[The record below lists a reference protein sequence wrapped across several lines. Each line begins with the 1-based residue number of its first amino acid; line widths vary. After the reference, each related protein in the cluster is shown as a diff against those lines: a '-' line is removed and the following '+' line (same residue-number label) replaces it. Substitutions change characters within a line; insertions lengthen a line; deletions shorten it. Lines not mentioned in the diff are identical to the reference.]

1 MIVHYPLRL
10 SHIFSRDRLFDR
22 APRLLPGK
30 VHAEASPARTADI
43 RVHPHRAAD
52 SSGGP
57 RDLWPHREVT
67 QRLIY
72 FTVETVSPSSSPPSR
87 TLILPASL
95 LTRGGPSSRHCAAY
109 TSGQPSLHAATS
121 YLHEKAVASFPLSLS
136 GLTSSC
142 PRET

>member
-72 FTVETVSPSSSPPSR
+72 FTVDRFTFLVSSVENAHPPCLASDPR
-87 TLILPASL
+87 RAQQPTLCRVHERSAVF
-95 LTRGGPSSRHCAAY
+95 TRGY
-109 TSGQPSLHAATS
+109 IVFT
-121 YLHEKAVASFPLSLS
+121 
-136 GLTSSC
+136 
-142 PRET
+142 